1 MYSIINKTI
10 CLSDGLIFIYRNSIF
25 TFTFQFGMNVKLNER
40 TLALLVPRSGSN
52 VLPYGL
58 TLEPLVLII
67 PHGKTL
73 NRRGQMPY
81 R

>member
-1 MYSIINKTI
+1 MAI
-10 CLSDGLIFIYRNSIF
+10 
-25 TFTFQFGMNVKLNER
+25 KLNER

-73 NRRGQMPY
+73 NRRGQMLFLLISTSFGAIYKSLLIYYYMEY
-81 R
+81 REY